1 MKMEATRTG
10 GLHSLLEIFREC
22 VSKRWCCQR
31 HLLGKRRRENLFLQG
46 SSMKRFKG
54 GHPRSRVCCKDKLP
68 KNRRIQRKCV
78 NCSVFLENRM
88 MKPISRRNLFIA
100 AVFVVVATIISI
112 SLPRDKAVE
121 LEFVEGKPWKYE
133 QLTSPFSFAVYKSE
147 RALQAERAEVLAAQ
161 RPYYML
167 VGGKGDEARE
177 AFGAAYRRELYLLV
191 GATLR
196 QKVEQRLEDIYANG
210 IIGSGDLARLHADS
224 VTMVMLV
231 EDNVAS
237 PKSVEELYSV
247 QRAYE
252 ALMSVDTTLWGRH
265 ALQSCNLN
273 DYIQPNLRYDVS
285 KSEAARAEALE
296 GISLT
301 SQVIQKDQKIIGT
314 GDMVDEEHYQI
325 LQSYQQ
331 ELNKRIDER
340 GIQMTLIG
348 QVLLVVVLVA
358 AYFIYLLNY
367 RRSYLLRRNRL
378 LFLMTQ
384 LTVFPVMAAWLIDGT
399 NALMVIPFAIAPV
412 MINVFLDARTAYVTH
427 TTIVLITSLV
437 VPDPFV
443 FVLLQLVAGMAAIYS
458 LRELTERSQIY
469 RVALVVMVCY
479 SLVYFGYELISKSS
493 LALFSKRMYIDF
505 LLNGVLLLFAY
516 PLMLLFE
523 KMFRFTSDV
532 TLMEL
537 SNFNIKL
544 LRQLSENAPG
554 TFQHSMQVSNL
565 AAAAANKVGA
575 SSLLV
580 RTGALYH
587 DIGKLENPVFF
598 TENQGSIN
606 PHACLPYEQSAQIII
621 DHVRNGLRMAEK
633 HNLPQAIKDFIVMH
647 HGKSKAKYFYIS
659 YKNEHPGEEV
669 DESLFTYPGPE
680 PHTMETAIL
689 MMADAVEA
697 ASRSLVEYTEE
708 SIGTLVDRV
717 VDGQVAEGHFK
728 ECPITFRDITDIKT
742 VFKEKLRTI
751 YHTRI
756 SYPTLKK

>member
-1 MKMEATRTG
+1 
-10 GLHSLLEIFREC
+10 
-22 VSKRWCCQR
+22 
-31 HLLGKRRRENLFLQG
+31 
-46 SSMKRFKG
+46 
-54 GHPRSRVCCKDKLP
+54 
-68 KNRRIQRKCV
+68 
-78 NCSVFLENRM
+78 
-88 MKPISRRNLFIA
+88 MKPVVRRNLFIA
-100 AVFVVVATIISI
+100 AVFVAVTAIISI
-112 SLPRDKAVE
+112 SLPRDRAVE
-121 LEFVEGKPWKYE
+121 FDFVEGKPWKYE

-161 RPYYML
+161 RPYYAL
-167 VGGKGDEARE
+167 QGGKAGEAVD
-177 AFGAAYRRELYLLV
+177 AFNAAYRRELHLLV

-196 QKVEQRLEDIYANG
+196 QKVERGLEEIYAHG
-210 IIGSGDLARLHADS
+210 IIGSGDLARLQNDS
-224 VTMVMLV
+224 VATVMLV
-231 EDNVAS
+231 KDNVAS
-237 PKSVEELYSV
+237 PKPVDELYSV
-247 QRAYE
+247 QQAYE
-252 ALMSVDTTLWGRH
+252 ALMGVDTTLWGRH

-273 DYIQPNLRYDVS
+273 DYIQPNLRYDAA
-285 KSEAARAEALE
+285 KSEAARAEALA

-301 SQVIQKDQKIIGT
+301 SQVIQKDQKIIGE

-325 LQSYQQ
+325 LQSYQH

-340 GIQMTLIG
+340 GIQMTVVG
-348 QVLLVVVLVA
+348 QVLLVTLLVA
-358 AYFIYLLNY
+358 AYFTYLFNY
-367 RRSYLLRRNRL
+367 RRSYLLRRNKL
-378 LFLMTQ
+378 LFLMAQ
-384 LTVFPVMAAWLIDGT
+384 LTVFPVMAAWLIDG
-399 NALMVIPFAIAPV
+399 NVLMVIPFAIAPV

-427 TTIVLITSLV
+427 TTIVLIASLI

-458 LRELTERSQIY
+458 LRELNERSQIF

-479 SLVYFGYELISKSS
+479 SLVYFGYELITKSS
-493 LALFSKRMYIDF
+493 FVLLSRRMYIDF

-523 KMFRFTSDV
+523 KLFRFTSDV

-587 DIGKLENPVFF
+587 DIGKLENPIFF
-598 TENQGSIN
+598 TENQGNTN
-606 PHACLPYEQSAQIII
+606 PHACLPYEQSAKIII

-633 HNLPQAIKDFIVMH
+633 HNLPQAIKDFIAMH

-669 DESLFTYPGPE
+669 DESLFTYPGPD
-680 PHTMETAIL
+680 PRTMETAIL

-697 ASRSLVEYTEE
+697 ASRSLTEYTEE

-717 VDGQVAEGHFK
+717 VDGQVAEGRFK

-756 SYPTLKK
+756 SYPTLK

>member
-1 MKMEATRTG
+1 
-10 GLHSLLEIFREC
+10 
-22 VSKRWCCQR
+22 
-31 HLLGKRRRENLFLQG
+31 
-46 SSMKRFKG
+46 
-54 GHPRSRVCCKDKLP
+54 
-68 KNRRIQRKCV
+68 
-78 NCSVFLENRM
+78 
-88 MKPISRRNLFIA
+88 MKPVTRRNLFIA
-100 AVFVVVATIISI
+100 AVFIAVTTIISI
-112 SLPRDKAVE
+112 SLPRDRAVE
-121 LEFVEGKPWKYE
+121 LDFVEGKPWKYE

-161 RPYYML
+161 RPYYAL
-167 VGGKGDEARE
+167 VDAKAGEAVD
-177 AFGAAYRRELYLLV
+177 AFNAAYRRELHLLV

-196 QKVEQRLEDIYANG
+196 QRVEQCLEEIYANG
-210 IIGSGDLARLHADS
+210 IIGSGDLTRLQADS
-224 VTMVMLV
+224 ITTVMLV
-231 EDNVAS
+231 RNNVAS
-237 PKSVEELYSV
+237 PKPVEELYSV
-247 QRAYE
+247 QQAYE
-252 ALMSVDTTLWGRH
+252 ALMGVDTTLWGRH

-273 DYIQPNLRYDVS
+273 DYIHPNLRYDVS
-285 KSEAARAEALE
+285 KSEAARAEALA

-301 SQVIQKDQKIIGT
+301 SQVIQKDQKIIGA

-340 GIQMTLIG
+340 GIQMTVVG
-348 QVLLVVVLVA
+348 QVLLVTLLVA

-378 LFLMTQ
+378 LFLMTL
-384 LTVFPVMAAWLIDGT
+384 LTVFPVMAAWLINGSS
-399 NALMVIPFAIAPV
+399 ALMIIPFVIAPV

-458 LRELTERSQIY
+458 LRELTERSQIF

-479 SLVYFGYELISKSS
+479 SLVYFGLELITKSS
-493 LALFSKRMYIDF
+493 FALFSKRMYVDF

-598 TENQGSIN
+598 TENQGNTN
-606 PHACLPYEQSAQIII
+606 PHACLPYEQSAKIII

-633 HNLPQAIKDFIVMH
+633 HNLPQAIRDFIAMH

-669 DESLFTYPGPE
+669 DETLFTYPGPE

-697 ASRSLVEYTEE
+697 ASRSLAEYTEE

-756 SYPTLKK
+756 SYPTLKSAAPK